1 MLKSAS
7 SRDLILSI
15 GTEMNKTPEQ
25 LEKSLVFLEDNM
37 LHTVESL
44 RDITKWIN
52 LHDLGLPL
60 GLVNKIM
67 QHLEETT

>member
-44 RDITKWIN
+44 RDITK
-52 LHDLGLPL
+52 
-60 GLVNKIM
+60 
-67 QHLEETT
+67 